1 MLILRVLWKSSNYE
15 RKWPISPIWLQHS
28 LPPTHL
34 QPVVVAQTLA
44 DSVVVPHPRTPFS
57 LLTPSVGI
65 MPSLGKQL
73 RSVKNHATGETP
85 RPDPGLIPTS
95 RLFYVTDTHTD
106 TRFLVDTGSEV
117 SVILLTLS
125 KRKSPPDKLT
135 LIAVNSTP
143 ITTYGKQ
150 SLTLNLG
157 LRRSFA
163 WIFIIADVQR
173 PILGADFL
181 QHFGLSVDMK
191 HRRLSDAVTN
201 QRIQGILF
209 SDSSPSPSIVPKTQN
224 DPYLQLLAEFP
235 ALTQV
240 CTLNTPVKHKNYSPY

>member
-1 MLILRVLWKSSNYE
+1 MQLGKLHGR
-15 RKWPISPIWLQHS
+15 
-28 LPPTHL
+28 
-34 QPVVVAQTLA
+34 TLA
-44 DSVVVPHPRTPFS
+44 
-57 LLTPSVGI
+57 
-65 MPSLGKQL
+65 
-73 RSVKNHATGETP
+73 ATGV
-85 RPDPGLIPTS
+85 PGLIPTS
-95 RLFYVTDTHTD
+95 RLFYVTDTHTG

-117 SVILLTLS
+117 SVIPLTLS

-181 QHFGLSVDMK
+181 RHFGLSVDMK

-201 QRIQGILF
+201 LRIQGILS

-224 DPYLQLLAEFP
+224 DPYLQLLAECP
-235 ALTQV
+235 ALTRLYTEYP
-240 CTLNTPVKHKNYSPY
+240 CEA